1 VTKKGNN
8 SFREWN
14 EKWKE
19 IGYLKDANL
28 KPYNKDVGLYRLK
41 LDNRVVYIG
50 RATELNNGG
59 IRKRLSDYRRDND
72 SARNY
77 KSGRK
82 INNNID
88 NIIAD
93 ILVVGNTEEAI
104 SITISLEDKFIKHYN
119 PLWNQ

>member
-1 VTKKGNN
+1 KSVTKKGNN

-77 KSGRK
+77 KSERKKKDEKKFIYKKRK
-82 INNNID
+82 IKNLI
-88 NIIAD
+88 
-93 ILVVGNTEEAI
+93 
-104 SITISLEDKFIKHYN
+104 
-119 PLWNQ
+119 

>member
-1 VTKKGNN
+1 MKRKTDTKKRNN
-8 SFREWN
+8 LFREWN

-19 IGYLKDANL
+19 IKYLKDANL

-88 NIIAD
+88 NIITD
-93 ILVVGNTEEAI
+93 ILVVGNT
-104 SITISLEDKFIKHYN
+104 
-119 PLWNQ
+119 